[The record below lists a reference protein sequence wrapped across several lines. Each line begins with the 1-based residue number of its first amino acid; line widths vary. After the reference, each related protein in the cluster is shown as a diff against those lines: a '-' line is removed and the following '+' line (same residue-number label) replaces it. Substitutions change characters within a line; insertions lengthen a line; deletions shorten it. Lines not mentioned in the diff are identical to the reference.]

1 MSRPRTAR
9 PEPPLPIVQAAS
21 LDEHHTADAWLVEQ
35 LWAHSGVGIVGGAPK
50 CCKSWLGLELA
61 VAVASSTPCLGR
73 FKVHAPGPVLVYL
86 AEDSPHF
93 VKQRLRSLCHH
104 RQLDLAR
111 IPLHVITA
119 TSLRLDLEHD
129 QRRLDAT
136 LRNLRPRLLLLDPF
150 VRLHRINE
158 NDAGEV
164 SGILAFL
171 RELQRTHSLAVVVVH
186 HTRKNGP
193 AGLQAGQ
200 GLRGSSDFHAWTDS
214 ALYLRRQRDQLLL
227 TVEHRAAPAPDPLPL
242 ALLAGN
248 GYPHLEILSHPP
260 EAADAPPLAAR
271 ILAAIDQLGGTAT
284 RDALRSALHIRNE
297 RLGPELTR
305 LVASGALART
315 TAGWT
320 RVPVPPPCQKAERND
335 LRTLPLF

>member
-1 MSRPRTAR
+1 M
-9 PEPPLPIVQAAS
+9 VQAAL
-21 LDEHHTADAWLVEQ
+21 LDEQDATHAWLVEH
-35 LWAHSGVGIVGGAPK
+35 LWARAGVGIIGGAPK

-61 VAVASSTPCLGR
+61 VAVASSTPCLAR
-73 FKVHAPGPVLVYL
+73 FPVDAAGPVLVYL

-93 VKQRLRSLCHH
+93 VKQRLRSLCHC
-104 RQLDLAR
+104 RGVDLAG

-119 TSLRLDLEHD
+119 PSLRLDLERD

-136 LRNLRPRLLLLDPF
+136 VAGLGPRLLLLDPF

-193 AGLQAGQ
+193 AGSQAGQ

-227 TVEHRAAPAPDPLPL
+227 TIEHRAAPAPDPLPL
-242 ALLAGN
+242 TLVTRDGN
-248 GYPHLEILSHPP
+248 PHLELL
-260 EAADAPPLAAR
+260 AADTESAESAPLAGR
-271 ILAAIDQLGGTAT
+271 ILAAIDVLGGTAT
-284 RDALRSALHIRNE
+284 RDALRAALRVRNE

-305 LVASGALART
+305 LTADGTLART
-315 TAGWT
+315 PAGWS
-320 RVPVPPPCQKAERND
+320 RVPVPPPREGAERND
-335 LRTLPLF
+335 DRTLSLF